1 MGSGPLV
8 KRNTTRSGAIGFA
21 SERVLP
27 YVLIAPAALLVGMVF
42 VYPAVH
48 NAWLSLWDWKLTA
61 PGQATFVGLSNYV
74 ELFRNN
80 QVFRQAFNFTLVYT
94 VVTLVVSLLLGL
106 VAALLLHPLSTTR
119 RLVVGL
125 LLLPYMISPVAAGLG
140 WGLIWGR
147 DFGLA
152 NYLLSLFGVQPVLW
166 LAKPFPAA
174 VALMTTEIWRSIPF
188 AILIF
193 LAGLAAIP
201 PELYEAAR
209 IDGASGWQE
218 LKRITLPLLIPSL
231 SLVIV
236 FETIFKLR
244 VFDLIIALT
253 GGGPGTSTHSLG
265 VVLYRFYFRYFE
277 GGTSAAV
284 GIILLLLGGI
294 FAFVYLHHDLV
305 AAIIVDPSRKIHE
318 AFFIPSNDAQCA
330 DLFKSFPHRAPLG
343 GKFAASVK

>member
-1 MGSGPLV
+1 MSAGPLV
-8 KRNTTRSGAIGFA
+8 KPHGTRSRAIGLA

-27 YVLIAPAALLVGMVF
+27 YLLIAPAALLVGMVF

-119 RLVVGL
+119 RLLVGL

-147 DFGLA
+147 EFGLA
-152 NYLLSLFGVQPVLW
+152 NFLLGAVGAEPVMW
-166 LAKPFPAA
+166 LAKPVPAA
-174 VALMTTEIWRSIPF
+174 AALMTTEIWRSTPF
-188 AILIF
+188 VSLVL

-201 PELYEAAR
+201 SELYEAAR
-209 IDGASGWQE
+209 LDGASPWQE
-218 LKRITLPLLIPSL
+218 IRTITLPLLMPSL

-265 VVLYRFYFRYFE
+265 VVLYRLYFRYFE
-277 GGTSAAV
+277 GGSSAAV

-294 FAFVYLHHDLV
+294 LAFVYLKLTG
-305 AAIIVDPSRKIHE
+305 E
-318 AFFIPSNDAQCA
+318 A
-330 DLFKSFPHRAPLG
+330 RR
-343 GKFAASVK
+343 

>member
-1 MGSGPLV
+1 MSSGPLV
-8 KRNTTRSGAIGFA
+8 KRNTTRSGAVGFA

-48 NAWLSLWDWKLTA
+48 NAWLSLWDWKLTT

-80 QVFRQAFNFTLVYT
+80 QVFRRAFNFTLVYT
-94 VVTLVVSLLLGL
+94 LVTLVVSLLLGL

-119 RLVVGL
+119 RLMVGL
-125 LLLPYMISPVAAGLG
+125 LLLPYMMSPVAAGLG

-147 DFGLA
+147 EFGLA
-152 NYLLSLFGVQPVLW
+152 NFLLRGVGAEPVMW
-166 LAKPFPAA
+166 LAKPVPAA
-174 VALMTTEIWRSIPF
+174 AALMTTEIWRSTPF
-188 AILIF
+188 VLLVL

-201 PELYEAAR
+201 SELYEAAR
-209 IDGASGWQE
+209 LDGASPWQE
-218 LKRITLPLLIPSL
+218 IRTITLPLLMPSL

-265 VVLYRFYFRYFE
+265 VVLYRLYFRYFE
-277 GGTSAAV
+277 GGSSAAV
-284 GIILLLLGGI
+284 GIILLLLGGV
-294 FAFVYLHHDLV
+294 FACVYLKLTG
-305 AAIIVDPSRKIHE
+305 E
-318 AFFIPSNDAQCA
+318 A
-330 DLFKSFPHRAPLG
+330 RR
-343 GKFAASVK
+343 